1 MAGAFAL
8 AALRRNNLMLPGKLN
23 LGNAIDNRAP
33 HNNANNATIQ
43 TAVKEKGNPLPATA
57 ARKAGPE

>member
-1 MAGAFAL
+1 
-8 AALRRNNLMLPGKLN
+8 MLPGTLQ
-23 LGNAIDNRAP
+23 LGNAINNRAP

-43 TAVKEKGNPLPATA
+43 TAIKEIGNPLPATA